1 MEKRRGIWAL
11 LLFLMI
17 GYPLVEAAA
26 TAKTTFSFNVPI
38 NRSITVTYGGSCST
52 DEFFFNEV
60 DANYDPDT
68 DGNATRVKPSA
79 QRKGITLFLNDE
91 NFVGIT
97 NPSTT
102 NIAYE
107 GTVAGKPSAN
117 NTPSTELSNSE
128 YTAVS
133 IIDGS
138 GTEISGIANTPSQRF
153 VFNLG
158 DSNKVLKDFNFFYYG
173 QAQTGAT
180 CVGGTGADRDLN
192 LFAWNYTTETYDQL
206 ATHEGTG
213 DTPGSYAP
221 FPMTIFV
228 DYNTGP
234 YIDGGGTMIFLAQG
248 RAAGSVRC
256 LYADYVKLT
265 TTAYHRTETFC
276 QSDTVAPITITNNGN
291 TAVNIDGNFSTAFS
305 GADVNIALKAWMGTG
320 TGCGVD
326 GNGLGG
332 WEGTCSVSGTTSPV
346 SATQC
351 KEWNNSNA
359 TVGSRLTTSL
369 GVGDT
374 NALCFSGEFIGF
386 VGAGDHNQL
395 FQTGAG
401 FS

>member
-1 MEKRRGIWAL
+1 METRKGMGIL
-11 LLFLMI
+11 ILFLVA
-17 GYPLVEAAA
+17 GYPLVEAAT
-26 TAKTTFSFNVPI
+26 TAKTTFSFNVPV
-38 NRSITVTYGGSCST
+38 NRSITVAYGGSCGT
-52 DEFFFNEV
+52 DAFFFNEV

-68 DGNATRVKPSA
+68 DGNASRVKPSA
-79 QRKGITLFLNDE
+79 QRMGITLFSNDE

-97 NPSTT
+97 NPSIT
-102 NIAYE
+102 NSAYE
-107 GTVAGKPSAN
+107 GALTGKPSTN
-117 NTPSTELSNSE
+117 DTPSTEVSNSE

-138 GTEISGIANTPSQRF
+138 GTEIGGIANTPSQRF

-158 DSNKVLKDFNFFYYG
+158 NSNKVLKDFNFFYYG
-173 QAQTGAT
+173 QAQNGAT
-180 CVGGTGADRDLN
+180 CIGGTGADRDLN
-192 LFAWNYTTETYDQL
+192 LFAWNYTTEEYDRL

-213 DTPGSYAP
+213 VTTGVYVPIP
-221 FPMTIFV
+221 LTIFV
-228 DYNTGP
+228 DYNTSA
-234 YIDGGGTMIFLAQG
+234 YIDATGTMTFLAQG
-248 RAAGSVRC
+248 RAASTFRC

-276 QSDTVAPITITNNGN
+276 QSETVAPITITNNGN

-320 TGCGVD
+320 AGCGTD

-332 WEGTCSVSGTTSPV
+332 WEGTCSVSGATTAV

-351 KEWNNSNA
+351 KEWNTSNA
-359 TVGSRLTTSL
+359 TTASRLTTQL
-369 GVGDT
+369 GAGDT

-386 VGAGDHNQL
+386 VGAGDHNQTY
-395 FQTGAG
+395 QTGAG